1 MVEQCVR
8 FIATAWLKSKETE
21 AFLRQLTEER
31 IRKLS
36 LQLALDGVSKR
47 DDRSMRLQATAE
59 PTEQPSDAGHHGS
72 SRGELNGWRAVHR
85 TVDKDYDPS
94 APVESVTR
102 YDVPKVARRTQWSTS

>member
-47 DDRSMRLQATAE
+47 DDALCDCKPQRSPLSSHPRQATMVA
-59 PTEQPSDAGHHGS
+59 AGA
-72 SRGELNGWRAVHR
+72 N
-85 TVDKDYDPS
+85 
-94 APVESVTR
+94 
-102 YDVPKVARRTQWSTS
+102 